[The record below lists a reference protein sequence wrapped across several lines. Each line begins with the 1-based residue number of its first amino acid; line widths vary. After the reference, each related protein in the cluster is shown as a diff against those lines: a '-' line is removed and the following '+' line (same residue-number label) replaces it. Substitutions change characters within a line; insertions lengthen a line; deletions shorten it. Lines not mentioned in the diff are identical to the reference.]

1 MKIIQWWQFQCGDKW
16 TPVSITKF
24 DWEVKI
30 RLMQKYSKSVACVS
44 VLGSVDTIHSYGY
57 TEDLFL
63 LTWYVALDYGFDELF
78 DLF

>member
-1 MKIIQWWQFQCGDKW
+1 
-16 TPVSITKF
+16 
-24 DWEVKI
+24 
-30 RLMQKYSKSVACVS
+30 MQKYNKSVACVS

-78 DLF
+78 YLF